1 MADST
6 NNVPSAFKANNR
18 WICENIEELRQQ
30 YNNQWVAV
38 HNKTVVDNGPDLRKL
53 VDRLK
58 TKHSTVYAEIAVE
71 YITAAETEEPDMDSS
86 ETIEQS

>member
-1 MADST
+1 MPDTT

-18 WICENIEELRQQ
+18 WICENIETLRQQ

-38 HNKTVVDNGPDLRKL
+38 HNQAVVDSGPDLRKL

-58 TKHSTVYAEIAVE
+58 AKYSSAYSEIAVE
-71 YITAAETEEPDMDSS
+71 YITATETEETDFDNSDFP
-86 ETIEQS
+86 Q

>member
-18 WICENIEELRQQ
+18 WICENIEKLRQQ

-38 HNKTVVDNGPDLRKL
+38 LDQAVVDSDQDLRKL

-58 TKHSTVYAEIAVE
+58 VKHSGVYSEIAVE
-71 YITAAETEEPDMDSS
+71 YITAEEPEEEPLPSDYLGP
-86 ETIEQS
+86 